1 MSKRV
6 LDRVAI
12 IMPAFNES
20 EVISETLR
28 NIKKELKKLDEIKT
42 DLIVVNDGSSDE
54 TYELAKKYSTVLNH
68 LVNMGSGAATRT
80 GLEYAKRNKY
90 KYAVTIDADG
100 QHAPKDLVK
109 IINKLLNSKFDL
121 VVGSRMLKPGKMPI
135 NRKFGNNL
143 LSIMTTIFM
152 GVKVSD
158 SQSGLK
164 GFSRKAIEKIDIK
177 TNGFEF
183 CSEILWK
190 AGRANLKIVE
200 IPINAIYTT
209 YSLGKGQTSINALRI
224 IKSIITQKL
233 RDV

>member
-1 MSKRV
+1 
-6 LDRVAI
+6 
-12 IMPAFNES
+12 
-20 EVISETLR
+20 
-28 NIKKELKKLDEIKT
+28 
-42 DLIVVNDGSSDE
+42 
-54 TYELAKKYSTVLNH
+54 
-68 LVNMGSGAATRT
+68 
-80 GLEYAKRNKY
+80 
-90 KYAVTIDADG
+90 
-100 QHAPKDLVK
+100 
-109 IINKLLNSKFDL
+109 
-121 VVGSRMLKPGKMPI
+121 
-135 NRKFGNNL
+135 
-143 LSIMTTIFM
+143 MTTIFM